1 MPIFYFVP
9 DREADTFKMPL
20 TAERLLRSLGGH
32 REAGR
37 LPLHRLHD

>member
-20 TAERLLRSLGGH
+20 TAERLLRSL
-32 REAGR
+32 EAGR

>member
-20 TAERLLRSLGGH
+20 TAERLLRSLGATG
-32 REAGR
+32 EAGR

>member
-20 TAERLLRSLGGH
+20 TAERLLRSLGATGSWP
-32 REAGR
+32 ASAA
-37 LPLHRLHD
+37 PST

>member
-20 TAERLLRSLGGH
+20 TAERLLRSLGD

>member
-20 TAERLLRSLGGH
+20 TAERLLRS
-32 REAGR
+32 ASTM
-37 LPLHRLHD
+37 